1 MTKTKE
7 VHDFSFFFFFFFF
20 LWVNFI
26 LELKVNFIV
35 LWYQW

>member
-7 VHDFSFFFFFFFF
+7 VHDFSFFFFF

>member
-7 VHDFSFFFFFFFF
+7 VHDFSFFFFFFF